1 MKSRYDGFSV
11 LEAILVVIG
20 IIILGA
26 VGIVAY
32 NNFVAKP
39 ADDGAKTSQDASTTQ
54 GETPAINTAAD
65 LDEASKSLDDTSF
78 DSDGADQLDADAASF

>member
-1 MKSRYDGFSV
+1 MKPRYDGFSV

-39 ADDGAKTSQDASTTQ
+39 ANETKTSQDASSKQQADST
-54 GETPAINTAAD
+54 INTTAD
-65 LDEASKSLDDTSF
+65 LDAASSSLDDTSF
-78 DSDGADQLDADAASF
+78 DSDGIDQLDTDAASF